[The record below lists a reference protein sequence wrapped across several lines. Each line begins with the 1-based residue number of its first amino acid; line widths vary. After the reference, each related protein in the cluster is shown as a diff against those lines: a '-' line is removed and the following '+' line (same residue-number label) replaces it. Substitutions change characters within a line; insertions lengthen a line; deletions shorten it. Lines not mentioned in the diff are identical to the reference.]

1 MKVVIEEQ
9 WERKKLVDI
18 IALMVKILMK
28 LIIVA
33 CLLGLDWP
41 GVAGEDGASGAAAEE
56 TIQQLF
62 LREPND
68 QVRGQ
73 WWKHC

>member
-1 MKVVIEEQ
+1 
-9 WERKKLVDI
+9 
-18 IALMVKILMK
+18 MK

-73 WWKHC
+73 